1 MRIKVKFI
9 ASFFLLLGICSCSN
23 STVEIPS
30 TTVFRYNEHANI
42 TSLDPAFAKDQRN
55 IWACHQLYNT
65 LVRLDDSLKV
75 QPDAASSWQISQNG
89 LIYTFQL
96 RPNIYFHKHK
106 IFGEK
111 ATRQVNAY
119 DVVYSLQRLTDP
131 KLASPGGWVMQQVK
145 RISVLDSLQ
154 VQIELETAFP
164 AFLSLLSMEYT
175 AIVPQEMEEL
185 DYRSSPIGTGPFYM
199 KRWEENEKLVLR
211 KNPLY
216 FETDAN
222 GEQLPYLES
231 VAITFLPDKQ
241 SEFMQFAQGKL
252 DFLSGLDASYKDELL
267 TSNGELNPKYKD
279 QIHIQKSPYLNT
291 EYLGIFQE
299 TDNEALQN
307 KKFRQ
312 AINYGINRSDMI
324 AYLRNNIGV
333 PAENGFIPMGM
344 PGFSNHAIYIYQP
357 KLAQKLLAEFKEE
370 TGISQPKITLTT
382 NASYLDLVEFIQKE
396 LQLLG
401 VEASIDVMP
410 PSTLLQSRSAG
421 KLAMFRSSWIAD
433 YPDAENYLSLFYSP
447 NFSPNGPN
455 YTHFFNPIFDGL
467 YEKALQTNQV
477 DERIILYQK
486 MDSILIEE
494 APFIALYYD
503 EVVRF
508 TQKNVE
514 GLGINPL
521 NLLRLK
527 NVRKT
532 E

>member
-1 MRIKVKFI
+1 
-9 ASFFLLLGICSCSN
+9 
-23 STVEIPS
+23 
-30 TTVFRYNEHANI
+30 
-42 TSLDPAFAKDQRN
+42 
-55 IWACHQLYNT
+55 
-65 LVRLDDSLKV
+65 
-75 QPDAASSWQISQNG
+75 
-89 LIYTFQL
+89 
-96 RPNIYFHKHK
+96 
-106 IFGEK
+106 
-111 ATRQVNAY
+111 
-119 DVVYSLQRLTDP
+119 
-131 KLASPGGWVMQQVK
+131 
-145 RISVLDSLQ
+145 
-154 VQIELETAFP
+154 
-164 AFLSLLSMEYT
+164 
-175 AIVPQEMEEL
+175 
-185 DYRSSPIGTGPFYM
+185 
-199 KRWEENEKLVLR
+199 
-211 KNPLY
+211 
-216 FETDAN
+216 
-222 GEQLPYLES
+222 
-231 VAITFLPDKQ
+231 
-241 SEFMQFAQGKL
+241 
-252 DFLSGLDASYKDELL
+252 
-267 TSNGELNPKYKD
+267 
-279 QIHIQKSPYLNT
+279 
-291 EYLGIFQE
+291 
-299 TDNEALQN
+299 
-307 KKFRQ
+307 
-312 AINYGINRSDMI
+312 
-324 AYLRNNIGV
+324 
-333 PAENGFIPMGM
+333 MGM
-344 PGFSNHAIYIYQP
+344 PGFLNHAIYTYQP

-494 APFIALYYD
+494 APFIAWYYE